1 MEDIMLVGEIMTRD
15 VATVT
20 TDMTVA
26 EVARLFAE
34 KKISGV
40 PVLDGHGVVVGV
52 VSEADLL
59 HRAEIKTERRHS
71 WWSALFET
79 DTTLAREFVRQG
91 ARKVSD
97 IMSRN
102 LVTVSE
108 DANLAGAAELLDK
121 HRIKRLV
128 VLRGE
133 KLAGIISRAD
143 IVRAIVKTY
152 AAAAGAVTGGSDDS
166 IRQSLTDRMAD
177 ESWAKM
183 QLVNTHVHDGIVDL
197 TGFVS
202 SEAQKKALRVLA
214 ENTPGVQL
222 VRDRTRIYVPPIGA
236 VT

>member
-1 MEDIMLVGEIMTRD
+1 MLVGEIMTRD

-20 TDMTVA
+20 TDATVA
-26 EVARLFAE
+26 EVARLFTE
-34 KKISGV
+34 RKISGV
-40 PVLDGHGVVVGV
+40 PVLDKNGTVAGV

-59 HRAEIKTERRHS
+59 HRTEIKTERRHV

-79 DTTLAREFVRQG
+79 DTTLAREYVRQG

-97 IMSRN
+97 IMNRDVISVAEN
-102 LVTVSE
+102 AS
-108 DANLAGAAELLDK
+108 LASAAELLEK

-128 VLRGE
+128 VLRGD

-143 IVRAIVKTY
+143 IVRAIVKASD
-152 AAAAGAVTGGSDDS
+152 AAASATVVAGSDDA
-166 IRQSLTDRMAD
+166 IRQSLVDRMGD

-183 QLVNTHVHDGIVDL
+183 QLVNTHVHDGVVEL
-197 TGFVS
+197 TGFVG
-202 SEAQKKALRVLA
+202 SEAQKQALRVLA

-222 VRDRTRIYVPPIGA
+222 VRDRLRIYVPPIGA

>member
-1 MEDIMLVGEIMTRD
+1 MLVGEIMTGD

-20 TDMTVA
+20 TDTTVA
-26 EVARLFAE
+26 EVARLFTAR
-34 KKISGV
+34 KISGV
-40 PVLDGHGVVVGV
+40 PVLDKHGAVVGV

-59 HRAEIKTERRHS
+59 HRTEIKTERRHV

-79 DTTLAREFVRQG
+79 DTTLAREYVRQG

-97 IMSRN
+97 IMNRDVIS
-102 LVTVSE
+102 VSE
-108 DANLAGAAELLDK
+108 NANLASAAELLEK

-128 VLRGE
+128 VLRDD

-143 IVRAIVKTY
+143 IVRAIVK
-152 AAAAGAVTGGSDDS
+152 ASDAAAGATVVAGSDDA
-166 IRQSLTDRMAD
+166 IRQSLVDRMGD

-183 QLVNTHVHDGIVDL
+183 QLVNTHVHDGVVEL
-197 TGFVS
+197 TGFVG
-202 SEAQKKALRVLA
+202 SEAQKQALRVLA

-222 VRDRTRIYVPPIGA
+222 VRDRLRIYVPPIGA